1 MLFALLSKKVTE
13 FEEKRKVTKKV
24 KRERTKCLSKE
35 RKAI

>member
-24 KRERTKCLSKE
+24 KRERTKCQK
-35 RKAI
+35 RGKRFN